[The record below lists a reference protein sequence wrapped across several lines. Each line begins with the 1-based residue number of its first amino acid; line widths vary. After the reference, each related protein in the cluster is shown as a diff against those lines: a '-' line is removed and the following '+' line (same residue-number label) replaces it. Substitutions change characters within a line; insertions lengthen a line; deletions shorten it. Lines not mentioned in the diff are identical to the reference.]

1 MVGMK
6 QHPSIR
12 GRGAA
17 PASSDEPPVRTETIR
32 GRGAALNPPN
42 RFERIEYVPAGEARD
57 PDDPG
62 PLTQILRDA
71 TRTIIARNDSPDVG
85 FETSI
90 NPYRGCEH
98 GCAYCFARPFHEYLG
113 FSAGLDFETRIVA
126 KLDAPELLRRELM
139 KPSWTPKPIAMSG
152 VTDPYQPVE
161 RRLKITR
168 RCLAVLAE
176 FRNPVIIIT
185 KSYLVTRD
193 IDHLT
198 ELAAHGAVSVNL
210 SITTL
215 DPKLQRAM
223 EPRASTPRRR
233 LQAVEALARAGI
245 PVGVMVAPIVPGLTD
260 SEVPAIL
267 QAAADA
273 GAQGAGYVVLR
284 LPHGVKELFEDWLGR
299 EYPDRKERALN
310 RVREMRGGALYDS
323 QWFKR
328 AHGEGPYAEQIGAL
342 FESARRS
349 AGLDQPRPEL
359 SIAAFRRPDVTPR
372 GGQLGLEL

>member
-1 MVGMK
+1 M
-6 QHPSIR
+6 QQQ
-12 GRGAA
+12 
-17 PASSDEPPVRTETIR
+17 PAYR

-42 RFERIEYVPAGEARD
+42 RFVQIEYIPAGEERD

-62 PLTQILRDA
+62 PRTQILRDA

-85 FETSI
+85 FESSI

-113 FSAGLDFETRIVA
+113 FSAGLDFETKILA
-126 KLDAPELLRRELM
+126 KLDAAELLRRELM
-139 KPSWTPKPIAMSG
+139 KPSWEPKPIAMSG
-152 VTDPYQPVE
+152 VTDPYQPAE
-161 RRLKITR
+161 RRLRITR

-176 FRNPVIIIT
+176 FRNPVIMIT
-185 KSYLVTRD
+185 KNYLVTRD
-193 IDHLT
+193 IDHLS
-198 ELAAHGAVSVNL
+198 ELAAHGAASVNL

-223 EPRASTPRRR
+223 EPRASTPARR
-233 LQAVEALARAGI
+233 LKAVEALAKAGI

-260 SEVPAIL
+260 SEMPAIL

-273 GAQGAGYVVLR
+273 GATGAGYVMLR

-299 EYPDRKERALN
+299 EFPDRKERVLN
-310 RVREMRGGALYDS
+310 RVRDMRGGLLYDS

-328 AHGEGPYAEQIGAL
+328 AHGEGQYAEQIGAL
-342 FESARRS
+342 FEQTKRRL
-349 AGLDQPRPEL
+349 GLDKPRPEI
-359 SIAAFRRPDVTPR
+359 STAAFRRPEPKPK